1 MMLLLNIDIDH
12 LEKSPMPSPRLAGS
26 RTAIVPLVCALLLL
40 LPALAAT
47 ASGPRQALAPS
58 LPLPTLA

>member
-1 MMLLLNIDIDH
+1 
-12 LEKSPMPSPRLAGS
+12 MPSPRLAGS

-40 LPALAAT
+40 LPALAAAT

>member
-1 MMLLLNIDIDH
+1 
-12 LEKSPMPSPRLAGS
+12 MPSPRLAGS